1 MLSSVISIDKHVTI
15 GEGPLVK
22 RFMKGVYQLKPIWDV
37 DCVLT
42 YLKTL
47 TPVSTLP
54 LQFLSYKL
62 LVLLLLLTGQRVQ
75 TVNKLKI
82 DDIKLTDDNVYIEVS
97 ELIKTSKP
105 GCHLEPFNLPV
116 FKEDS
121 SLCIVLVLKEYLNKT
136 SMIRKST
143 QLFLNCIK
151 AYANVSKATLARWV
165 KEV

>member
-1 MLSSVISIDKHVTI
+1 
-15 GEGPLVK
+15 
-22 RFMKGVYQLKPIWDV
+22 MKGVYQLKPALPRYHEICDV

-47 TPVSTLP
+47 TPVNTLS
-54 LQFLSYKL
+54 LRFLSYKL

-75 TVNKLKI
+75 TVHKLTI

-105 GCHLEPFNLPV
+105 GRHIEPFNLPA

-121 SLCIVLVLKEYLNKT
+121 SLCIVLVLK
-136 SMIRKST
+136 
-143 QLFLNCIK
+143 
-151 AYANVSKATLARWV
+151 
-165 KEV
+165 